1 MQRFTGCNCAVNH
14 AVVITPDVAQL
25 LFHSKYSR
33 DVPKILEN
41 VEMERRGVFVLFLSH
56 HKLHQLQLQLQPTE
70 NGNVE
75 IKQFAPD
82 C

>member
-41 VEMERRGVFVLFLSH
+41 VEVERRGVFVLFLPH
-56 HKLHQLQLQLQPTE
+56 LQLQLQPTE

-75 IKQFAPD
+75 IKHFAPD